1 MRRSFVS
8 LCSFCFVIFGIYGQT
23 VDRNYLCNNIV
34 WGTYAAPPWENGQN
48 MDRTK
53 AVDTLFSRNSQIVHW
68 YANWDDGTGDFG
80 GTDRQ
85 NWLKWVDD
93 LAAADPKT
101 DRTPMITWQPWKKN
115 PSNNNYDVN
124 YNYYTPSSILNGNHD
139 TYINSAAA
147 GLKKYGKKVYLRPFH
162 EFDGN
167 WYPWGAQNNQADPL
181 KNAWRYIHGKFQ
193 TAGATNVL
201 FVWCPNHANSQNVN
215 QENYFPGDSY
225 VDWACFDVYSDYP
238 SVSFADS
245 LGKNAAP
252 QNPYDRITAVTK
264 KPIMIGEFG
273 VKAQGTTPRSEW
285 FKQLALDLPT
295 KLPQVKALVFFNA
308 GDYSL
313 SADSTTSNAIAS
325 LFGKC
330 SEVSTPSSSSTQIAP
345 TPSSSSTQIAPAP
358 TVVTPQSL
366 TPNLYYSFDTPITDN
381 TVADD
386 SGNGKSGQIQS
397 NPTIQTGKFGKAMRF
412 VQNGTATQ
420 TIKVKDGNNFA
431 GVFSVSFWVQLSSK
445 LDTRMKV
452 CSSKSAWN
460 DPTGWQLEIYPTL
473 SSISFVGSYDSVAA
487 WQNLPFVYG
496 EWVHIAVTV
505 NDAVA
510 TLFLNGNQISSIAI
524 APVKSSQAPLY
535 IASDGGANALT
546 GSLDEFRI
554 FGIVLTPSQITQI
567 IQGIN
572 PVIVGNTVAQFA
584 GESSIVGYSLSLVIV
599 LVSLLLL

>member
-1 MRRSFVS
+1 
-8 LCSFCFVIFGIYGQT
+8 
-23 VDRNYLCNNIV
+23 
-34 WGTYAAPPWENGQN
+34 
-48 MDRTK
+48 
-53 AVDTLFSRNSQIVHW
+53 
-68 YANWDDGTGDFG
+68 
-80 GTDRQ
+80 
-85 NWLKWVDD
+85 
-93 LAAADPKT
+93 
-101 DRTPMITWQPWKKN
+101 
-115 PSNNNYDVN
+115 
-124 YNYYTPSSILNGNHD
+124 
-139 TYINSAAA
+139 
-147 GLKKYGKKVYLRPFH
+147 
-162 EFDGN
+162 
-167 WYPWGAQNNQADPL
+167 
-181 KNAWRYIHGKFQ
+181 
-193 TAGATNVL
+193 
-201 FVWCPNHANSQNVN
+201 
-215 QENYFPGDSY
+215 
-225 VDWACFDVYSDYP
+225 
-238 SVSFADS
+238 
-245 LGKNAAP
+245 
-252 QNPYDRITAVTK
+252 
-264 KPIMIGEFG
+264 
-273 VKAQGTTPRSEW
+273 
-285 FKQLALDLPT
+285 
-295 KLPQVKALVFFNA
+295 
-308 GDYSL
+308 
-313 SADSTTSNAIAS
+313 
-325 LFGKC
+325 
-330 SEVSTPSSSSTQIAP
+330 
-345 TPSSSSTQIAPAP
+345 
-358 TVVTPQSL
+358 
-366 TPNLYYSFDTPITDN
+366 
-381 TVADD
+381 
-386 SGNGKSGQIQS
+386 
-397 NPTIQTGKFGKAMRF
+397 MRF